1 MANKPGFDLASAL
14 KNVSKLDTG
23 APSDR
28 DAITYIDIDL
38 IDDDPKNF
46 YELSGLEGL
55 ADNIATCG
63 LQQPIRVRVHPENAD
78 RYMIVS
84 GHRRR
89 AAIRVLIADGREDLR
104 EIPCIIDRRT
114 GSAALQELCLIYGN
128 ANTRTM
134 TSYEVSQQA
143 QRVEALLYQLK
154 EEGYAF
160 PGRMRDH
167 VAEACKISTGKLA
180 RLKVIRENLI
190 PQFMRLWE
198 SGKLRESVAYT
209 LAGHT
214 PVRQK
219 AVWEAQ
225 TDGGKKEF
233 RCTDGWCE
241 NVFREMARVEKECKK
256 ISCDAR
262 PDHECVHVHTRVN
275 HAAGLGQYNG
285 LFCTKCCKE
294 CCILSSCRFSCG
306 YADAEKKEQRD
317 AEKTKRA
324 QEKAE
329 QKAKDEPEKELLRL
343 AYSRVGQ
350 LRKEKG
356 ISAED
361 FVTASLGWHYARDIE
376 RLEKMEAGSVA
387 LTDRMPGSIWPDEAK
402 HLRDTADLLGCSID
416 YLLGRDE
423 QAPEQ
428 QECVNIDIGWR
439 MGTPS
444 EQGEYVVLAK
454 FTPEGSY
461 IPDRY
466 QWDGSAWI
474 DFETDVENVG
484 ISVDYWMPLPKNQF
498 RIAPD
503 EENTS
508 SSNSCKT
515 GMSGSGF
522 CGSASYCEEPYDCC
536 LQCDKDCNGR
546 CGWIDGEE

>member
-1 MANKPGFDLASAL
+1 MEKFDLGKFLTESGV
-14 KNVSKLDTG
+14 NIDTEKRQQLEHI
-23 APSDR
+23 SIDR
-28 DAITYIDIDL
+28 IVP
-38 IDDDPKNF
+38 DPENF
-46 YELSGLEGL
+46 YELTGIEEL
-55 ADNIATCG
+55 AANIALCG
-63 LQQPIRVRVHPENAD
+63 LQQPLLVRPMPGDESQV
-78 RYMIVS
+78 IIIS
-84 GHRRR
+84 GHRRH
-89 AAIRVLIADGREDLR
+89 AALKLLIQQDGRDDLRDVPCIVEECGEDPRLTQLKLIYANASTRVL
-104 EIPCIIDRRT
+104 T
-114 GSAALQELCLIYGN
+114 SAE
-128 ANTRTM
+128 
-134 TSYEVSQQA
+134 QA
-143 QRVEALLYQLK
+143 RQAAQVEKLLYELK
-154 EEGYAF
+154 ESGMEF

-167 VAEACKISTGKLA
+167 VAQACKISTGKLA
-180 RLKVIRENLI
+180 RLKVIQSKLAPVFRD
-190 PQFMRLWE
+190 LWE
-198 SGKLRESVAYT
+198 AGKLRESVAYT
-209 LAGHT
+209 LAGQT

-241 NVFREMARVEKECKK
+241 NLFREMARVEKECKK

-262 PDHECVHVHTRVN
+262 PDHECVHAHARVN

-285 LFCTKCCKE
+285 LFCTKCCKK
-294 CCILSSCRFSCG
+294 CSILNSCRFSCG
-306 YADAEKKEQRD
+306 YADAEKQAQKD

-329 QKAKDEPEKELLRL
+329 QQAKDEPKKELLRL
-343 AYSRVGQ
+343 AYQRVGQ
-350 LRKEKG
+350 LRREKG

-361 FVTASLGWHYARDIE
+361 FVTASLGWHYARDME
-376 RLEKMEAGSVA
+376 RLEKLEAGSVS

-423 QAPEQ
+423 KAPEP
-428 QECVNIDIGWR
+428 QECVNIDTGWR
-439 MGTPS
+439 TGTPP
-444 EQGEYVVLAK
+444 QPGEYVVLAK
-454 FTPEGSY
+454 YTPEGAY

-466 QWDGSAWI
+466 QWDGSAWM
-474 DFETDVENVG
+474 DFETDVESVG
-484 ISVDYWMPLPKNQF
+484 IYVDYWMPIPKNPF
-498 RIAPD
+498 RKSPA

-522 CGSASYCEEPYDCC
+522 CGAAAFCEEPYDCC

>member
-28 DAITYIDIDL
+28 DTITYIDIDL

-104 EIPCIIDRRT
+104 EIPCIIDRRK

-160 PGRMRDH
+160 PGRMRDY

-180 RLKVIRENLI
+180 RLKVIQSKLAPVFRE
-190 PQFMRLWE
+190 LWE
-198 SGKLRESVAYT
+198 AGKLRESVAYT
-209 LAGHT
+209 LAGQT

-225 TDGGKKEF
+225 TEYGTKEF

-241 NVFREMARVEKECKK
+241 NLFREMDRVTKDCEKF
-256 ISCDAR
+256 SCDAR

-294 CCILSSCRFSCG
+294 CYILSSCRFSCG
-306 YADAEKKEQRD
+306 HADAEKQAQKD

-329 QKAKDEPEKELLRL
+329 QQAKDEPKKELLRL
-343 AYSRVGQ
+343 AYQRVGQ
-350 LRKEKG
+350 LRREKG
-356 ISAED
+356 ISVED
-361 FVTASLGWHYARDIE
+361 FVTASLGWHYARDME

-423 QAPEQ
+423 KAPES
-428 QECVNIDIGWR
+428 QECANIDTGWKNGAPAEDGKYIALVSFGGKPYPHR
-439 MGTPS
+439 IQWKGGQWWSKGTK
-444 EQGEYVVLAK
+444 L
-454 FTPEGSY
+454 
-461 IPDRY
+461 
-466 QWDGSAWI
+466 DGVGTVYAWI
-474 DFETDVENVG
+474 
-484 ISVDYWMPLPKNQF
+484 
-498 RIAPD
+498 
-503 EENTS
+503 
-508 SSNSCKT
+508 
-515 GMSGSGF
+515 
-522 CGSASYCEEPYDCC
+522 EEPEDV
-536 LQCDKDCNGR
+536 G
-546 CGWIDGEE
+546 